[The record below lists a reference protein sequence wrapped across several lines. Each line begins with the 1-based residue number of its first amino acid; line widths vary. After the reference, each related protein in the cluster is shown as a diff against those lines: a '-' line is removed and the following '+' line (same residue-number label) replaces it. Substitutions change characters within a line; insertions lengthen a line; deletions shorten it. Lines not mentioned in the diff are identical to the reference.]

1 MMLLGVEAD
10 GEIDS
15 LLTVFESKDASRKT
29 K

>member
-15 LLTVFESKDASRKT
+15 LLIVFENKDASRKT